1 MAGRVTF
8 VGAVSAPPLLM
19 EMREAVAAHLGERRV
34 SEKANPAMV
43 ARTVVMLGVTF
54 GAYAAILTGG
64 FSPLAML
71 SLAIVM
77 GVGIAGIGLGIAH
90 DALHGAYSSDPRLNR
105 LLGFTFDLVGAS
117 SYLWDHGHNVAHH
130 TYTNIVG
137 VDGDVASSPLLRKSP
152 DAELRPGHRYQHL
165 YAFPLYCL
173 ATLNWVFV
181 KDYKDIFKR
190 EGGHRPSD
198 IAGVLVL
205 KGLYYA
211 WSIVVPLLVLPVAWW
226 QFLLGYLAMHLTT
239 GLILGT
245 VFQLAHLV
253 EGVEFPVPDANGL
266 VAEDWVAHQLATT
279 SNFANGNRLLT
290 WYLGGLNHQIEHHL
304 FPRMCS
310 THYPSI
316 RDVVRD
322 IATRRGLRYRHQ
334 PGLFAAI
341 ASHYRFLKRM
351 GVPAPA
357 ASESIRPA
365 ICA

>member
-8 VGAVSAPPLLM
+8 RGAVSAPSLLM
-19 EMREAVAAHLGERRV
+19 EMREAVAAHLGRRGV
-34 SEKANPAMV
+34 SEKANAAMV
-43 ARTVVMLGVTF
+43 ARTAVMLGVTF
-54 GAYAAILTGG
+54 GAYAAILSGRL
-64 FSPLAML
+64 SPLAML
-71 SLAIVM
+71 GLAVVM

-105 LLGFTFDLVGAS
+105 LLGFSFDLVGAS
-117 SYLWDHGHNVAHH
+117 SYLWNNGHNVAHH
-130 TYTNIVG
+130 TFTNIVD

-173 ATLNWVFV
+173 ATLNWVFI

-190 EGGHRPSD
+190 EGGHRPWD
-198 IAGVLVL
+198 IAGVLGL
-205 KGLYYA
+205 KALYYG
-211 WSIVVPLLVLPVAWW
+211 WSIVVPLLVVPVAWW
-226 QFLLGYLAMHLTT
+226 QFLIGYAVMHLTT

-253 EGVEFPVPDANGL
+253 EGVEFPVPDENGL

-310 THYPSI
+310 VHYPSI
-316 RDVVRD
+316 RSIVHD
-322 IATRRGLRYRHQ
+322 IALRRGLRYRHH
-334 PGLFAAI
+334 PGLLAAI

-351 GVPAPA
+351 GTPSAPA
-357 ASESIRPA
+357 ATA
-365 ICA
+365 